1 MVITGFLEMTR
12 FDFVF
17 VVRIKDVTKTF
28 GFNDVVLES
37 VGIGFDVAVSSS
49 FVVVMFHFRFDLV
62 TTVTG
67 VDVVKTVFGFNVI
80 FFDFDV
86 AATNNFGF
94 DVNTSVFGVDVV
106 TSKTT
111 GFDVIPLV
119 FGFDFVKTVFDS
131 DVDFSNVTKTFVVI
145 ISVFDDVMSVFG
157 LNVATIVLIS
167 DVTAIAVFDVVR
179 KVCGIDV
186 IASDLGF
193 DVVTSLFDC
202 DVRMTV
208 LTSMFALDIAITGFG
223 FPVVT
228 TAVFGFDLV
237 SSFPGFLVLTSNRTS
252 FFGFD
257 VVFSNPDVTS
267 VFGCGVFKFDV

>member
-1 MVITGFLEMTR
+1 MVIPGFLEMTR

-37 VGIGFDVAVSSS
+37 VSIGFDVAVSST

-86 AATNNFGF
+86 AATNDFGF
-94 DVNTSVFGVDVV
+94 DVNTSDFGVDVV
-106 TSKTT
+106 TSKT
-111 GFDVIPLV
+111 GFNVIPLV

-131 DVDFSNVTKTFVVI
+131 DVGFSNVTKTFVVI

-157 LNVATIVLIS
+157 LNVATIVLFS
-167 DVTAIAVFDVVR
+167 NVTAIAVFDVVP

-208 LTSMFALDIAITGFG
+208 LTSMFALDIVITGFG
-223 FPVVT
+223 FPVVIT
-228 TAVFGFDLV
+228 VVFGFDIV
-237 SSFPGFLVLTSNRTS
+237 SSFPGFLVFTSNRTS

>member
-1 MVITGFLEMTR
+1 MVIPGFLEMTR

-37 VGIGFDVAVSSS
+37 VSIGFDVAVSST

-86 AATNNFGF
+86 AATNDFGF
-94 DVNTSVFGVDVV
+94 DVNTSDFGVDVV
-106 TSKTT
+106 TSKT
-111 GFDVIPLV
+111 GFNVIPLV

-131 DVDFSNVTKTFVVI
+131 DVGFSSVTKTFVVI

-157 LNVATIVLIS
+157 LNVATIVLFS
-167 DVTAIAVFDVVR
+167 DVTAIAVFDVVP

-208 LTSMFALDIAITGFG
+208 LTSMFALDIVITGFG
-223 FPVVT
+223 FPVVIT
-228 TAVFGFDLV
+228 VVFGFDIV
-237 SSFPGFLVLTSNRTS
+237 SSFPGFLVFTSNRTS

>member
-37 VGIGFDVAVSSS
+37 VSIGFDVAVSST

-86 AATNNFGF
+86 AATNDFGF
-94 DVNTSVFGVDVV
+94 DVNTSDFGVDVV
-106 TSKTT
+106 TSKT

-131 DVDFSNVTKTFVVI
+131 DVGFSNVTKTFVVI
-145 ISVFDDVMSVFG
+145 ISVFVDVMSVFG

-193 DVVTSLFDC
+193 DVVTSIFDC

-223 FPVVT
+223 FLFVITV
-228 TAVFGFDLV
+228 VFGFDIV
-237 SSFPGFLVLTSNRTS
+237 SSFPGFLVFTSNRTS
-252 FFGFD
+252 FLGFD